1 MRSAVSATSS
11 TRSPEPPAR
20 DGRVAR
26 AERTRELVADALLD
40 LLERGEISPGA
51 KRIAAHA
58 GVSERSVF
66 QHFADMQTLLAVVAD
81 RQRERLGPEVAPA
94 APRRARLDERI
105 DALVAARAQ
114 LYERI
119 APVRRAALLQAP
131 FSAAIDARLTEMR
144 RALRAEALRL
154 FEPELRE
161 LAARDRREVTDALC
175 AATSFSNWE
184 HLRRHA
190 GASRARAE
198 RAIARTLSALLGS
211 HAS

>member
-1 MRSAVSATSS
+1 VSATSS
-11 TRSPEPPAR
+11 TRSQSPPPR
-20 DGRVAR
+20 DGRAAR
-26 AERTRELVADALLD
+26 AERTREGVADALLD
-40 LLERGEISPGA
+40 LLERGELSPGA

-66 QHFADMQTLLAVVAD
+66 QHFADMETLLAVVAD
-81 RQRERLGPEVAPA
+81 RQRERLGGEVALA
-94 APRRARLDERI
+94 APRSARLDERI
-105 DALVAARAQ
+105 AALVAARAQ

-131 FSAAIDARLTEMR
+131 FSASIDARLAEMR
-144 RALRAEALRL
+144 RALRAETLRL
-154 FEPELRE
+154 FESELR
-161 LAARDRREVTDALC
+161 AHAPRVRREIADALC

-198 RAIARTLSALLGS
+198 RAVARALAALLGS
-211 HAS
+211 HAP